1 MTTTPAAQPTQ
12 DSIYLPIPAKLL
24 DVQQLT
30 EMEKLFVLQL
40 PDGQALGHDP
50 GQFVQVSLMGIGECP
65 ISICSSPTRPETFEL
80 CIRKTGTV
88 TDHLHKL
95 DKGATVGIR
104 GPLGHGFDV
113 TDLYDK
119 DVLIVVGG
127 LGLAP
132 VRSLIQYILD
142 ERARFG
148 QFHLLYG
155 TREPKEILFRDDIAA
170 WRDSED
176 VNFHIT
182 VDRPDEQWRGKSGVV
197 TTLFKELPKLDS
209 DKTMVIVVG
218 PPIMFKFVLL
228 EVLARRVPQANIYC
242 SLERRMK
249 CGIGKCGHCQVNNIY
264 VCMEGPVF
272 KYGRLKA
279 IREAFE

>member
-1 MTTTPAAQPTQ
+1 MTPASQRMQ
-12 DSIYLPIPAKLL
+12 DSIYLPFPAKVI
-24 DVQQLT
+24 DIQQLT
-30 EMEKLFVLQL
+30 EMEKLFELQL
-40 PDGQALGHDP
+40 PDGAALGHDP

-65 ISICSSPTRPETFEL
+65 ISICSSPTRPDTFGL
-80 CIRKTGTV
+80 CVRKTGTV
-88 TDHLHKL
+88 TDYLHTL
-95 DKGATVGIR
+95 EKGATVGVR

-113 TDLYDK
+113 TELYDK
-119 DVLIVVGG
+119 DVLIVAGG

-148 QFHLLYG
+148 RFHLLYG
-155 TREPKEILFRDDIAA
+155 TRDPREILFRDDINA
-170 WRDSED
+170 WRGSED

-209 DKTMVIVVG
+209 DNTMVVIVG

-228 EVLARRVPQANIYC
+228 EVLARRIPQGNIYC

-279 IREAFE
+279 IREAF